1 MCTTYKRKEKEE
13 EGNKENPWINSGVV
27 RSIDINM
34 CKIIKDT
41 VRQGGIQRFLDILCV
56 RFYMMQR
63 EIGSATDSE
72 SYVNWFVVCKITKDK
87 MRQRGIRRSADMLCA
102 KFYTLNSVTD
112 SNTDVEMMFFVQ
124 YLTLQ
129 ALRQ

>member
-1 MCTTYKRKEKEE
+1 
-13 EGNKENPWINSGVV
+13 
-27 RSIDINM
+27 
-34 CKIIKDT
+34 
-41 VRQGGIQRFLDILCV
+41 
-56 RFYMMQR
+56 MQR